1 MSITY
6 FAYGANLDVPAMQQR
21 CPGAAVLEPAT
32 LADYRLVA
40 MREGWLSITPHKGE
54 MVQGLLWTLHE
65 HHLPALDAYEDV
77 ADGLYQHHH
86 LQVHTSTGTPIEAL
100 VYIGSND
107 GPGALHAEYGER
119 VARAAD
125 AVLNAGAAKCVRS
138 LPHRAPT
145 HRSPE

>member
-6 FAYGANLDVPAMQQR
+6 FAYGANLDMPAMHQR
-21 CPGAAVLEPAT
+21 CPGATVLEPAT

-40 MREGWLSITPHKGE
+40 MREGWLSITPQKGA

-86 LQVHTSTGTPIEAL
+86 LQVHTSTGTPLEAL

-107 GPGALHAEYGER
+107 GPGALYAEYGER
-119 VARAAD
+119 VARAAETS
-125 AVLNAGAAKCVRS
+125 LGTEAATRVR
-138 LPHRAPT
+138 LVPHRSAT
-145 HRSPE
+145 DHSPE